1 MMRRLLTIL
10 GVLALLIAGSLLL
23 YRFTSQAK
31 EPPAPDFETL
41 DVTRGDLIST
51 VSATGAIEPA
61 GEIALFFRGA
71 GRVGEVLVAQ
81 GDAVTAGQVL
91 ARLETDDLDLSLAQ
105 AETALVI
112 SQAQLEKLQTAAD
125 ETDLAAAEA
134 AVASAQASAES
145 AQAALA
151 SAQAAYSN
159 LQAGATEDQK
169 QAAAATLE
177 RARVVRDQAQAAYDQ
192 IAGQP
197 NVGMMPQALQLQQ
210 ATIDY
215 ETAAANYRISTAPA
229 TAAQLASARAQ
240 IAQAEASLAQAE
252 ASLAQ
257 AEANLAKLR
266 RGPSPAELTI
276 AEAQV
281 TQGELSVQ
289 QAQLQRRNSELVSPS
304 DGTVTALNIA
314 AGELPSAAKAAAV
327 ITDLSRFHINITVDE
342 IDIGKLSEGQKVR
355 VTLDAAPDAE
365 LLGHISA
372 IAATPIS
379 TGGTVSYDVT
389 VAIDETDAALRSG
402 LSATASI
409 VTQELADVVLIPN
422 RSIQID
428 RSTGRAYV
436 EKLVAGAPT
445 RTEVQLGERNEQY
458 SQVLSGLSVGDVLA
472 IRSGS
477 GLDRLRSTM
486 FGG

>member
-276 AEAQV
+276 HGRGPGACAARGLHAGLS
-281 TQGELSVQ
+281 GELMSDHGAVWLRQIDDDEHARRAGHSPDGRRQVHLYNAGRHRRQ
-289 QAQLQRRNSELVSPS
+289 QP
-304 DGTVTALNIA
+304 
-314 AGELPSAAKAAAV
+314 
-327 ITDLSRFHINITVDE
+327 VD
-342 IDIGKLSEGQKVR
+342 DQ
-355 VTLDAAPDAE
+355 
-365 LLGHISA
+365 
-372 IAATPIS
+372 
-379 TGGTVSYDVT
+379 
-389 VAIDETDAALRSG
+389 
-402 LSATASI
+402 
-409 VTQELADVVLIPN
+409 LADVRNRKIGFVFQSFNLLPRTIALQQVELPLIYA
-422 RSIQID
+422 
-428 RSTGRAYV
+428 GG
-436 EKLVAGAPT
+436 KAGASGHRRGLRWWAGRPAAPQAQRALWRPAAAGGHRPRAGQSTRPSSWPT
-445 RTEVQLGERNEQY
+445 SRPATWTPSR
-458 SQVLSGLSVGDVLA
+458 A
-472 IRSGS
+472 R
-477 GLDRLRSTM
+477 R
-486 FGG
+486 